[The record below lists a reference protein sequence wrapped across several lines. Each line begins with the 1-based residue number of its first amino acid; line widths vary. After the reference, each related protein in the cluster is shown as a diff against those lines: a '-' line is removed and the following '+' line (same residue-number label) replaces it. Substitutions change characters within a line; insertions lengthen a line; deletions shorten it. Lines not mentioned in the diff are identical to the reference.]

1 MSAAVESSGKA
12 KLALRLRLASGP
24 CSFPLE
30 RVHHLAGYAA
40 LRGEAEE
47 YFAGWLT
54 FHGEQVP
61 VFDLNR
67 VVCDVATPEHF
78 GSRILIL
85 SVPESAGVKFVG
97 LLAAEVTDTVRADDA
112 SVPPLDVDSYLP
124 MLYTLIPERAA

>member
-1 MSAAVESSGKA
+1 MSAAVESPGKA

-30 RVHHLAGYAA
+30 RVHQLVGYAA
-40 LRGEAEE
+40 LRGEADE
-47 YFAGWLT
+47 YFVGWLA

-85 SVPESAGVKFVG
+85 HAPDHAGVKFLG

-112 SVPPLDVDSYLP
+112 SVPPLDVNSYLP